1 MGIKNLIRCHWLLK
15 RTLIWVLILSG
26 CASPPDTNTGQL
38 ATRAIEVRYIENDFE
53 ATYKAATHSFAA
65 LGYTIEHSE
74 KKTGI
79 LTGKRETK
87 TTGRTAW
94 AVVGLG
100 PLGLA
105 AASGPTEEITILV
118 EKLDDENR
126 TKLRIQMIVDGRP
139 QIDPVTVDSIW
150 IVIQREAMLIKG
162 LSVPD
167 DLEKN
172 YKILEEANLINVAKK
187 KKAAKKK
194 PARRR

>member
-1 MGIKNLIRCHWLLK
+1 M
-15 RTLIWVLILSG
+15 
-26 CASPPDTNTGQL
+26 
-38 ATRAIEVRYIENDFE
+38 
-53 ATYKAATHSFAA
+53 
-65 LGYTIEHSE
+65 
-74 KKTGI
+74 
-79 LTGKRETK
+79 
-87 TTGRTAW
+87 
-94 AVVGLG
+94 
-100 PLGLA
+100 A

-172 YKILEEANLINVAKK
+172 YKILEEANLINVVKK